1 MFTIDAN
8 GNLIGTIEGT
18 DTIAVRVE
26 LTPTQVGQNVSV
38 DVKII
43 QELPLD
49 HNPSGN
55 SQGFVTVDGSDI
67 SINLPIQAKDT
78 DGDFIADSVEQKV
91 EEIQVNAVNKLN
103 RLKAELKD
111 VAESIK
117 EVGNQLED
125 LPKSLK
131 SKRAGRKPNVKK

>member
-1 MFTIDAN
+1 MI
-8 GNLIGTIEGT
+8 LIA
-18 DTIAVRVE
+18 IAVIE
-26 LTPTQVGQNVSV
+26 AIIIAYLFMLHTE
-38 DVKII
+38 KI
-43 QELPLD
+43 
-49 HNPSGN
+49 
-55 SQGFVTVDGSDI
+55 
-67 SINLPIQAKDT
+67 KDA
-78 DGDFIADSVEQKV
+78 DKDFIPDSIETKV

-131 SKRAGRKPNVKK
+131 GKRAGRKANVKK